1 MKGQRMKRKFLLFS
15 IGLILIS
22 VLISSV
28 ISIRVNMSNFFAE
41 KEGELLTYSRIIS
54 NSISEDYDQG
64 IEVDYATLADEFAQ
78 VMGLRLTLIDKEGN
92 VVADSMKGER
102 YTTSENHLGR
112 EEVAEA
118 ILSGEGGSSRES
130 ATLGIDF
137 LYAAHAVEYEGEIR
151 IITRVAMEIDRLEM
165 ISSFLIKSSLISSV
179 VGIIVAAIIAISF
192 TNQLL
197 RPINRMEE
205 QLQVTMEENKKAEN
219 IRKEFVA
226 NVTHELKTPLTS
238 ISGFVET
245 LQEGAADNP
254 EIRRKFLDIISI
266 ETARLKRLI
275 EDILIISDIENKRE
289 VNTDSDINVRE
300 SIEEIITGMQ
310 PILEQKDIRLV
321 THYAYEIYIG
331 GNGDRFKQLMLNLIE
346 NAVKYSHDHGT
357 VTVSAKKIDG
367 QVHISVK
374 DEGIGIAQEHMAR
387 LFERFYRV
395 DQSRTQK
402 AGGTGLGLAIVKH
415 IAALFEAEVLVESEL
430 GKGATFTVI
439 FKE

>member
-1 MKGQRMKRKFLLFS
+1 MKRKFLLFAIS
-15 IGLILIS
+15 LILIS

-28 ISIRVNMSNFFAE
+28 ISIGVNMSNFFAE
-41 KEGELLTYSRIIS
+41 KEEELLTYSRIIS
-54 NSISEDYDQG
+54 NSIAEDYDQG

-78 VMGLRLTLIDKEGN
+78 VMGLRLTLIDKDGN
-92 VVADSMKGER
+92 VVADSLKGER
-102 YTTSENHLGR
+102 HTTLENHLNR

-130 ATLGIDF
+130 ATLGMDF
-137 LYAAHAVEYEGEIR
+137 LYAAHAVEYQGEIR
-151 IITRVAMEIDRLEM
+151 VITRVAMEIDRLEM

-179 VGIIVAAIIAISF
+179 IGIIVAAIIAISF

-197 RPINRMEE
+197 RPINHMEE
-205 QLQVTMEENKKAEN
+205 QLRVTMEENKKAEN

-289 VNTDSDINVRE
+289 FNTDSDINVRE
-300 SIEEIITGMQ
+300 SIEEIVTGMQ
-310 PILEQKDIRLV
+310 PILDQKKVRLV

-331 GNGDRFKQLMLNLIE
+331 GNPDRFKQLMLNLIE
-346 NAVKYSHDHGT
+346 NAVKYSHDGGT
-357 VTVSAKKIDG
+357 VAVTAQKIDG
-367 QVHISVK
+367 QVHINVK
-374 DEGIGIAQEHMAR
+374 DEGIGIAEEHIAR

-415 IAALFEAEVLVESEL
+415 IAALFEAEIKVESEL
-430 GKGATFTVI
+430 GKGSTFTVI
-439 FKE
+439 FKS